1 MAEATQVIRFD
12 ENRNAFQLGLSEVY
26 KNTLKVIKQSYKEWL
41 SEERADV
48 FFKNDWAV
56 SGLGVMPEKNIGGK
70 FESDRIYY
78 GPTKQ
83 YTMKTY
89 GLSLVVQYEVFRWDL
104 YAIFKPISKELAR
117 TAATRYD
124 LVAYALLNNA
134 FSTADPVYTD
144 YRGEAICA
152 VSHTRLDGGAWK
164 NRPSKDIGL
173 SQSAIQIATTDLR
186 KTVNDRGMFVQL
198 TPKKLV
204 TTVENEWLA
213 RTLLKSDYN
222 PENAN
227 MQVNNAATYG
237 LTPVTSPY
245 ITTSTYWFL
254 FCDKS
259 DYQIQMA
266 LGDDPDLREDSEPGS
281 RNAIYTSY
289 CSFRMEVHEG
299 KGIYG
304 SPGL

>member
-26 KNTLKVIKQSYKEWL
+26 KNTLKVVPQSYKDWL
-41 SEERADV
+41 REENAEQ
-48 FFKNDWAV
+48 FFKTDWAV
-56 SGLGVMPEKNIGGK
+56 SGLGLMPEKTIGGK
-70 FESDRIYY
+70 FATDKVFY

-104 YAIFKPISKELAR
+104 YSIFKPISKELAKS
-117 TAATRYD
+117 AATKYD

-134 FSTADPVYTD
+134 FSTADPTYTD
-144 YRGEAICA
+144 YRGEALC
-152 VSHTRLDGGAWK
+152 STTHTRLDGGTWK
-164 NRPSKDIGL
+164 NRPTTDIGL
-173 SQSAIQIATTDLR
+173 SQTALQTATTDLR
-186 KTVNDRGMFVQL
+186 KTTNDRGMFVIL
-198 TPKKLV
+198 TPRKLI

-227 MQVNNAATYG
+227 MAYNNVKSYTLD
-237 LTPVTSPY
+237 LTTSPY
-245 ITTSTYWFL
+245 ITTSTYWFVM
-254 FCDKS
+254 CEKDS
-259 DYQIQMA
+259 YQIQMA
-266 LGDDPDLREDSEPGS
+266 LGDSPDLREDSEPGT
-281 RNAIYTSY
+281 RNALFTSY
-289 CSFRMEVHEG
+289 CSFRLEVHEG

-304 SPGL
+304 SSGS